1 MNPARVFDTC
11 LEMRSDSKQCFAFV
25 VDVFSWRS
33 VQNADCRLQTAD
45 RVQNADLVQNAD
57 CRLQTGYKMQTEFKM
72 QTDKKN
78 CFFAS
83 ETR

>member
-1 MNPARVFDTC
+1 MFYESNESMSHESCVN
-11 LEMRSDSKQCFAFV
+11 RSDQRFFI
-25 VDVFSWRS
+25 RS
-33 VQNADCRLQTAD
+33 VQNADCRLGT
-45 RVQNADLVQNAD
+45 
-57 CRLQTGYKMQTEFKM
+57 KMQTEFKM

>member
-1 MNPARVFDTC
+1 MVCRKEEELGKRRERMFYESNESMSHESMSQQVGSAVFHMVST
-11 LEMRSDSKQCFAFV
+11 K
-25 VDVFSWRS
+25 
-33 VQNADCRLQTAD
+33 
-45 RVQNADLVQNAD
+45 

-83 ETR
+83 EAR